1 VPPAAHGVAGRLIVL
16 QMTIHESRI
25 RAGSDTYRVLN
36 VRLTDYFGIEWRAVS
51 PIPEWAKLP
60 AALS

>member
-1 VPPAAHGVAGRLIVL
+1 MAVAGRLIVL
-16 QMTIHESRI
+16 QMTILNRESALAAI
-25 RAGSDTYRVLN
+25 PYQVLN

-51 PIPEWAKLP
+51 PIPERAKLP